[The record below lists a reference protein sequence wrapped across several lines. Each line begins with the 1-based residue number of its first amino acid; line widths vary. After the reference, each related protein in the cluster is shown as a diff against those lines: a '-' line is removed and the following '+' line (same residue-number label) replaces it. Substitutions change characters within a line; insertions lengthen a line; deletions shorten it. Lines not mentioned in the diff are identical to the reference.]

1 MFTIITDSKKF
12 KLHEIE
18 FYKIELRNVDLLMR
32 FLLIVVDAW
41 LNKLECFSVTIIFN
55 VAYYL
60 LHLSCAPLVQSLAL
74 TEYIRLGWYAFKLQT
89 R

>member
-12 KLHEIE
+12 NLHEIE
-18 FYKIELRNVDLLMR
+18 FYRIELRNVDLLMR

-41 LNKLECFSVTIIFN
+41 LNKLECFSVKSIFN
-55 VAYYL
+55 VVYYL
-60 LHLSCAPLVQSLAL
+60 LHLSGAPLVQSFAL
-74 TEYIRLGWYAFKLQT
+74 TEYTRLGWNAFKLQT